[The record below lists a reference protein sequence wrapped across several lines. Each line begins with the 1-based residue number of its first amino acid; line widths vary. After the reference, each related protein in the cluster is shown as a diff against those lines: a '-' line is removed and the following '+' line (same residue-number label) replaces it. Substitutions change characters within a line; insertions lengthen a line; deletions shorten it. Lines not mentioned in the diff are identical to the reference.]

1 MHRSDQIRRWRRVGL
16 CGVLCLAVHGL
27 ASAAAQTSTPPKKPA
42 HASAAPTSKAKH
54 HTSGH
59 ATGKHTS
66 TGTSSHTSA
75 RTSAHTSPRTSAHN
89 SPRTSARTSAQK
101 SNSHGKKGSKQAA
114 KKRGQQVI
122 DSDRA
127 REIQEAL
134 IRERYMEGEP
144 TGSWDDA
151 TQAAMQRYQADQ
163 GWQSKTTPD
172 SRALIKLG
180 LGPSHDHLL
189 NPESAM
195 TTTPA
200 APAADNPK
208 AGTKQTPAAD
218 DLPHQ

>member
-1 MHRSDQIRRWRRVGL
+1 VGL
-16 CGVLCLAVHGL
+16 SGLLLCLAVHGV
-27 ASAAAQTSTPPKKPA
+27 ASAPAQTSTPPKKPA
-42 HASAAPTSKAKH
+42 HASAAPASKAKH
-54 HTSGH
+54 HTSGN

-66 TGTSSHTSA
+66 TNTSPHTSA
-75 RTSAHTSPRTSAHN
+75 RSSRTSAHTSAH
-89 SPRTSARTSAQK
+89 TSAQK
-101 SNSHGKKGSKQAA
+101 SNSHGKKGSKLAA
-114 KKRGQQVI
+114 KKRGQQAI

-134 IRERYMEGEP
+134 IRERYIEGEP

-195 TTTPA
+195 TTTATTSA
-200 APAADNPK
+200 ASAADDPK

-218 DLPHQ
+218 NLPKQ

>member
-1 MHRSDQIRRWRRVGL
+1 MHRSDQIRRWRRLGL

-59 ATGKHTS
+59 ATGKRTS
-66 TGTSSHTSA
+66 TNTSSHTSA
-75 RTSAHTSPRTSAHN
+75 RTSAHTSARSSAHN
-89 SPRTSARTSAQK
+89 SPRTSAQK
-101 SNSHGKKGSKQAA
+101 SKNAHGKKGSKQAA
-114 KKRGQQVI
+114 KKRGQQAI

-134 IRERYMEGEP
+134 IRERYMDGEP

-163 GWQSKTTPD
+163 GWQSQTTPD
-172 SRALIKLG
+172 SRALIRLG

-195 TTTPA
+195 TATTPA
-200 APAADNPK
+200 APAAHDPQPG
-208 AGTKQTPAAD
+208 AKQTPAAD
-218 DLPHQ
+218 NLPRQ

>member
-1 MHRSDQIRRWRRVGL
+1 MHRSDQIRRWRPVGL
-16 CGVLCLAVHGL
+16 CGLLLCLAVHGV
-27 ASAAAQTSTPPKKPA
+27 ASAAAQTSTTPKKPA
-42 HASAAPTSKAKH
+42 HASAAPASKAKH
-54 HTSGH
+54 HTSGN

-66 TGTSSHTSA
+66 TNTSPHTSA
-75 RTSAHTSPRTSAHN
+75 RSSRTSAHTSAH
-89 SPRTSARTSAQK
+89 TSAQK
-101 SNSHGKKGSKQAA
+101 SNSHGKKGSKLAA
-114 KKRGQQVI
+114 KKRGQQAI

-134 IRERYMEGEP
+134 IRERYIEGEP

-195 TTTPA
+195 TTTATTSA
-200 APAADNPK
+200 ASAADDPK

-218 DLPHQ
+218 NLPKQ

>member
-1 MHRSDQIRRWRRVGL
+1 VGL
-16 CGVLCLAVHGL
+16 CGLLLCLAVHGV
-27 ASAAAQTSTPPKKPA
+27 ASAAAQTSTTPKKPA
-42 HASAAPTSKAKH
+42 HASAAPASKAKH
-54 HTSGH
+54 HTSGNE
-59 ATGKHTS
+59 TSKRTS
-66 TGTSSHTSA
+66 TNTSSHTSA
-75 RTSAHTSPRTSAHN
+75 HSSRTSAHTSTRTSSH
-89 SPRTSARTSAQK
+89 TSAQK

-114 KKRGQQVI
+114 KKRGQQAI
-122 DSDRA
+122 DTDRA

-195 TTTPA
+195 TATTS
-200 APAADNPK
+200 AADDPK

-218 DLPHQ
+218 NLPKQ